1 MAYDLEEQEQ
11 IDALKAWWNR
21 FGNLLTWL
29 LIAVLAA
36 YSGWTAWN
44 YYQRTQSIQASQL
57 YEELQRAVMLKDQ
70 AKIQRAVADMQSKF
84 GKTTYAQMSAL
95 TAAKAAF
102 DAHDLKLAKTQLQ
115 WVIDF
120 GLDDEYKA
128 VAKIRLAG
136 VLLDEKAYDA
146 GLKLL
151 GDPKN
156 YPVQF
161 AGAVEDRRGDILLA
175 QNKTAEAR
183 LAYQAAL
190 QRMDQ
195 KNPGHQLIQL
205 KLDALGGE
213 VVTVVEKSAQTK

>member
-29 LIAVLAA
+29 LIVVLAA
-36 YSGWTAWN
+36 YSGWTGWN

-57 YEELQRAVMLKDQ
+57 YEELQRAVVLKDQ
-70 AKIQRAVADMQSKF
+70 AKVQRAAADMQSKF

-136 VLLDEKAYDA
+136 ILLDEKAYDA

-151 GDPKN
+151 GDAKN
-156 YPVQF
+156 YPAQF
-161 AGAVEDRRGDILLA
+161 AGAVEDRRGDILFA

-190 QRMDQ
+190 QKIDQ
-195 KNPGHQLIQL
+195 KNPAHQLIQL

-213 VVTVVEKSAQTK
+213 VVKIAEKNEQAK